1 MMIHRFLPQT
11 FPMLRHAEGVFWL
24 ASVVLITLTGCS
36 GKPWGNARF
45 EAGKAE
51 VARFAPDVWTAL
63 GVSKE
68 EATEG
73 WLLDFGNAEVIA
85 LVKEALT
92 ANPDLKASAA
102 RVEQARQDVRVATA
116 ALLPTLDASGNA
128 SRAQRPGDQRFPGLG
143 QRANRFT
150 LSADVAWEPDF
161 WGRLRDERRA
171 DAALFAAGTADYHAA
186 RLSLA
191 ANTVKAA
198 FTAAEAEAQVALAAE
213 NVSTRKI
220 QQELLEKALDRGLDP
235 ERAALDVSLGRADLA
250 RAESELTTQ
259 KRALDGA
266 RRSLEGLLGRY
277 PAGRVQVLRSL
288 PEPRRNV
295 PAGLPATL
303 LSRRPDVLA
312 AEQRLFASLNQ
323 ESAAWKTLLPG
334 IRLTGDKGY
343 STQRLADLITV
354 QSAVWTLASGV
365 TQPLFQGGRLR
376 AGAKRAR
383 ARYDELLNSYAATA
397 QTAFQEV
404 ETGLAAER
412 FLVEQQEQLARAAVE
427 AERSENLALGQ
438 YERGLVDVL
447 TLLDSRQR
455 AYEAKRALTTARA
468 ARLRNRA
475 DLYLALGGAFDS

>member
-1 MMIHRFLPQT
+1 MMTHRFLFQAPQT
-11 FPMLRHAEGVFWL
+11 KPCIRGAFGL
-24 ASVVLITLTGCS
+24 AGALVVVLSGCA
-36 GKPWGNARF
+36 GKPWGNARL
-45 EAGKAE
+45 ESEKKAVAG
-51 VARFAPDVWTAL
+51 FAPEIWTAL
-63 GVSKE
+63 GVGQ
-68 EATEG
+68 EAAAEG
-73 WLLDFGNAEVIA
+73 WLLDFGNEELIA
-85 LVKEALT
+85 LVKEAQS
-92 ANPDLKASAA
+92 ANPDLKAAAA
-102 RVEQARQDVRVATA
+102 RVDQARQDVRVVTA
-116 ALLPTLDASGNA
+116 DLLPTLDGSGNA

-150 LSADVAWEPDF
+150 LSADIAWEPDF
-161 WGRLRDERRA
+161 WGQIRDERRA
-171 DAALFAAGTADYHAA
+171 SVASFAAGTADYHAA

-220 QQELLEKALDRGLDP
+220 QQQLLEKALDRGLDP

-250 RAESELTTQ
+250 RAESELTSQ
-259 KRALDGA
+259 QRALDGA

-277 PAGRVQVLRSL
+277 PAGRVQVLKSL
-288 PEPRRNV
+288 PEPRRQV

-303 LSRRPDVLA
+303 LTRRPDVLA

-323 ESAAWKTLLPG
+323 ESAAWKALLPG

-343 STQRLADLITV
+343 STQTLADLITV

-365 TQPLFQGGRLR
+365 TQPLFQGGRLQ

-397 QTAFQEV
+397 QTAFREV

-427 AERSENLALGQ
+427 AERSEVLALGQ

-455 AYEAKRALTTARA
+455 AYDAKRALTSARA
-468 ARLRNRA
+468 LRLRNRA